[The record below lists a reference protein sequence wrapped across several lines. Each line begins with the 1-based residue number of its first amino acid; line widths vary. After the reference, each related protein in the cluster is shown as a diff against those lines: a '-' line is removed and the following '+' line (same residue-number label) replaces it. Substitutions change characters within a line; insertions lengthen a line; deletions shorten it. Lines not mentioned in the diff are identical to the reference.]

1 MPPKP
6 TESTSAQRLPSLLSA
21 QESGQS
27 LPFHVAIADGGLEVA
42 AKIKSEGDVDNLI
55 QILQTTKPLLQNI
68 YGRQPSA
75 LADPPRFA

>member
-42 AKIKSEGDVDNLI
+42 AKIKNEGDVD
-55 QILQTTKPLLQNI
+55 
-68 YGRQPSA
+68 
-75 LADPPRFA
+75 